1 MFFNVA
7 ERKYFIANFYIYVE
21 KIKFPM
27 VCYNVHIVLNFCRR
41 VPDAS
46 KNLGTYA
53 FRLPKD
59 DVKGIWI
66 SFEEPETAKQKA
78 TYVKQNNLGGIALMD
93 LSLDD
98 ARGLCDAN
106 RYPILKAVK
115 NIL

>member
-1 MFFNVA
+1 MYFN
-7 ERKYFIANFYIYVE
+7 
-21 KIKFPM
+21 IKFPLFRPSNSLIIIEHLSFF
-27 VCYNVHIVLNFCRR
+27 VFHRR
-41 VPDAS
+41 VTDSS

-59 DVKGIWI
+59 NVKGIWI

-98 ARGLCDAN
+98 ARGLCDSSK
-106 RYPILKAVK
+106 YPILKAVR
-115 NIL
+115 NVL

>member
-1 MFFNVA
+1 M
-7 ERKYFIANFYIYVE
+7 YIFYINDSWYDTY
-21 KIKFPM
+21 F
-27 VCYNVHIVLNFCRR
+27 FRR
-41 VPDAS
+41 VPDPT

-78 TYVKQNNLGGIALMD
+78 QYVKQNGLGGIALMD

-98 ARGLCDAN
+98 ARGICDSN
-106 RYPILKAVK
+106 KFPILKAVK
-115 NIL
+115 NVI

>member
-1 MFFNVA
+1 M
-7 ERKYFIANFYIYVE
+7 
-21 KIKFPM
+21 
-27 VCYNVHIVLNFCRR
+27 CYNVRIVLNFCRR
-41 VPDAS
+41 VPDPS

-106 RYPILKAVK
+106 KYPILKAVK
-115 NIL
+115 NVL

>member
-1 MFFNVA
+1 MMCVFKISFF
-7 ERKYFIANFYIYVE
+7 FI
-21 KIKFPM
+21 
-27 VCYNVHIVLNFCRR
+27 CRR
-41 VPDAS
+41 VPDPT

-78 TYVKQNNLGGIALMD
+78 QYVKQNGLGGIALMD

-98 ARGLCDAN
+98 ARGICN
-106 RYPILKAVK
+106 SNKFPILKAVK
-115 NIL
+115 NVI